1 MGELK
6 SGGLDARY
14 LGYFACFN
22 RREFYVAHD
31 VLEDLWLECRG
42 CPDADFYKALI
53 QFAGAFVHL
62 QKNRLGPAAALFRLS
77 KSYLSRFPDA
87 YLQLDVAGVIRLAER
102 WLGLLEQGRLCVN
115 PLETEPSPRVLP
127 SDIGIASSAASR

>member
-1 MGELK
+1 MGKFEGK
-6 SGGLDARY
+6 GLDSRY

-22 RREFYVAHD
+22 RQEFYVAHD

-42 CPDADFYKALI
+42 GPDADFYKALI

-77 KSYLSRFPDA
+77 RSYLSRFPA
-87 YLQLDVAGVIRLAER
+87 THLQLDVAGVIRIAGR
-102 WLGLLEQGRLCVN
+102 WLALLEQGPCGAN
-115 PLETEPSPRVLP
+115 PLGTQACPSLLP
-127 SDIGIASSAASR
+127 LDIGIASSASSR